1 MAMTEPEQR
10 QYIRDNYL
18 TTPVKRLAT
27 TVGRSY
33 TFVIGQMKREGL
45 VVPRDVIEQRK
56 RDSYFRKGH
65 STWNKGM
72 LQVDYLSEEAIAT
85 TRKTQF
91 RPGHEPHNIGEDGNL
106 SFRIGRK
113 GYGYWYIRTEK
124 GNWEVLH
131 RLIWEAVHG
140 PIPRGYNIQ
149 FKDND
154 PHNVNTDNLYMVNRR
169 QQAAVNKAGGN
180 ELPFQLRRAIELT
193 LKLKHT
199 IDEKQT
205 H

>member
-1 MAMTEPEQR
+1 MTEPEQR
-10 QYIRDNYL
+10 QHIRDNYL

-27 TVGRSY
+27 EVGRSH
-33 TFVIGQMKREGL
+33 TFVVAQMKRENL
-45 VVPRDVIEQRK
+45 IVPREVIEQRK

-72 LQVDYLSEEAIAT
+72 LQVDYLSEEAIEAI
-85 TRKTQF
+85 RRTQF
-91 RPGHEPHNIGEDGNL
+91 KPGQAPHNTREDGDL
-106 SFRIGRK
+106 SFRVGRK

-140 PIPRGYNIQ
+140 PIPHGCNIQ

-154 PHNVNTDNLYMVNRR
+154 TNNVNTENLYMVNRR
-169 QQAAVNKAGGN
+169 QQAAVNKSGGN
-180 ELPFQLRRAIELT
+180 ELPFPLRRAIELT